1 MTVSFLFFYFVDRNR
16 FILRIIRNNGIIYNL
31 NFDSVVEMCV
41 SEPNSSIFV
50 LYSCL

>member
-1 MTVSFLFFYFVDRNR
+1 MTVSFLFFHFVERNG

-31 NFDSVVEMCV
+31 NFDSVVGMCL